1 MNLARYKPQNLP
13 ILKRNQPDLYDTIK
27 HVVPSL
33 NDEQFSKVSG
43 LIIEY
48 VIQSGGDVDIFSSDS
63 LEEDDEL

>member
-27 HVVPSL
+27 HVIPTLS
-33 NDEQFSKVSG
+33 DEQFSKVSG

-48 VIQSGGDVDIFSSDS
+48 VIQSGGNVEIFLSDN
-63 LEEDDEL
+63 LEEDEEV